1 MTPPGPRIE
10 PAPGDTLPE
19 GLPPLNI
26 FATLAKHPK
35 LLDRFNR
42 FGGFLLYKGLLPVR
56 EREIVILRVGWR
68 SGSVYE
74 FGQHTDIGR
83 TAGLTEDEVRRLAT
97 DGADGAD
104 GTDGTD
110 GTDGWTDPD
119 RDLVEMADE
128 LCLTNT
134 VSEDVWRRL
143 AKRWNDQ
150 EMMELL
156 VVAGFYR
163 LVSGFLNA
171 TGVEREPGVPGWPG

>member
-1 MTPPGPRIE
+1 VARDGGPRIV
-10 PAPGDTLPE
+10 PAPAEVLPE
-19 GLPPLNI
+19 GLPALNI

-42 FGGFLLYKGLLPVR
+42 FGGFLLYRGLLPER

-74 FGQHTDIGR
+74 FGQHTVIGR
-83 TAGLTEDEVRRLAT
+83 GAGLSDDEVGRLAA
-97 DGADGAD
+97 GPL
-104 GTDGTD
+104 
-110 GTDGWTDPD
+110 DGWGEAD
-119 RDLVEMADE
+119 RDLVELADQ
-128 LCLTNT
+128 LCSTNT
-134 VSEDVWRRL
+134 VDDSLWGRL
-143 AKRWNDQ
+143 SQRWNDQ

-171 TGVEREPGVPGWPG
+171 TRVVLEPGTPGWPPGPEA